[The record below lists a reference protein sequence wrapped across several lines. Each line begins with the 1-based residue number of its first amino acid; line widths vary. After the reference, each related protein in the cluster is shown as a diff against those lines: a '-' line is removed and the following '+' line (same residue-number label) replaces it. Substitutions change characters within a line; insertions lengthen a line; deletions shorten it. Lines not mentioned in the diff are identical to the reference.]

1 MRTSESSKRRPPV
14 YASVQTRL
22 REYAADADLGPGD
35 RLPPERELA
44 RLLGV
49 SRSSLRQALMVLRI
63 DGLVDVQHGNGV
75 YLLRS
80 PTDTVPPLAAEL
92 RERDPELPS
101 LGEVRNSL
109 EVLAAEL
116 AASRRTDAD
125 LGEMVAGI
133 RRMDEEIATGD
144 DGLVGDRMFHA
155 AVLSAA
161 HNPVLRDLL
170 GAIREGS
177 ARIATASL
185 RRVGQ
190 PARSLAAHRLIL
202 EAIVARDPELARRMM
217 SVHLEMTG
225 AIDTAA
231 AGAAVQAVAGA
242 AVRAGGA
249 AVQAGGAEV
258 RAG

>member
-1 MRTSESSKRRPPV
+1 MQTSESSRRRPPV
-14 YASVQTRL
+14 YASVQARL
-22 REYAADADLGPGD
+22 REYAADSALRPGD

-109 EVLAAEL
+109 EALGAEL
-116 AASRRTDAD
+116 AASRRTDDD
-125 LGEMVAGI
+125 LAGMVAGI
-133 RRMDEEIATGD
+133 RRMDEEVAAGQ
-144 DGLVGDRMFHA
+144 DGLAGDRIFHA
-155 AVLSAA
+155 AVLAAA

-170 GAIREGS
+170 GSIQEGS

-185 RRVGQ
+185 RRAGQ

-217 SVHLEMTG
+217 SVHLQMTG
-225 AIDTAA
+225 EIECAP
-231 AGAAVQAVAGA
+231 GALG
-242 AVRAGGA
+242 
-249 AVQAGGAEV
+249 
-258 RAG
+258 

>member
-1 MRTSESSKRRPPV
+1 MPTSESSRRRPPV
-14 YASVQTRL
+14 YATVQARL
-22 REYAADADLGPGD
+22 REYAADAGLRPGD

-80 PTDTVPPLAAEL
+80 PTDTVPLLAAEL

-109 EVLAAEL
+109 ESLAAEL
-116 AASRRTDAD
+116 AASRRTDDD
-125 LGEMVAGI
+125 LAAMVAGI
-133 RRMDEEIATGD
+133 RQMDEEVAAGE
-144 DGLVGDRMFHA
+144 DGISGDRTFHA
-155 AVLSAA
+155 AVLAAA

-170 GAIREGS
+170 GAIQDGS

-185 RRVGQ
+185 RRAGQ

-225 AIDTAA
+225 EIECAP
-231 AGAAVQAVAGA
+231 
-242 AVRAGGA
+242 GG
-249 AVQAGGAEV
+249 VG
-258 RAG
+258 